1 MRLHPVTQE
10 NQELAKVITRSERN
24 RAARVRRSRKA
35 WGVAGI
41 VTLALVA
48 AVVYAGTE
56 LERLWHASALW
67 LTEMWNNYAHRLD
80 VSVAQNVSVAWLWV
94 FAPLAL
100 IASLTLGVRYWRRV
114 RTRSVPRAS
123 VASQEPA
130 PTAVARTRPE
140 PVPSSPALTPKK
152 PPQRGLFA
160 RPVLGI
166 DVGNSQIKMVEV
178 VPGQPP
184 RVLRYAVVP
193 TPRGSVEN
201 GLIRDAGA
209 LSAAISEAVSRG
221 GFTTR
226 RAATTLTG
234 QNLMLR
240 KLTLPPM
247 PKQEL
252 RAAIDW
258 QIEQVLQLNREDT
271 LTDFAVMPARAG
283 EPNTVILV
291 AMQREPIINFVD
303 FMANAGFEI
312 IRVDIEPLAMF
323 RSALL
328 ATQSN
333 VKRGTHVV
341 LDFGAGT
348 TNLSV
353 FREGVLQTAR
363 VIAIGGNQLT
373 RAIMLEHQLD
383 FEQAEKEKIEHGLT
397 PDRPHFAL
405 LAPVRDRLFGE
416 INTTV
421 NFYLTENKGVTI
433 DTVQVAGGNS
443 LLPFFT
449 AQLEESIRHA
459 VRSDQKD
466 FRVNITNPLTRMAHG
481 VSAEDL
487 DWYGASLCVAIG
499 LALGEVVP

>member
-1 MRLHPVTQE
+1 MHPVTQE

-35 WGVAGI
+35 WGVAVV

-48 AVVYAGTE
+48 AVIYAGTE
-56 LERLWHASALW
+56 LQRLWHESALW
-67 LTEMWNNYAHRLD
+67 LTDMWSYAQQLD
-80 VSVAQNVSVAWLWV
+80 VSAAWLWV
-94 FAPLAL
+94 FAPLAF
-100 IASLTLGVRYWRRV
+100 IASLTLGVRYWRRIK
-114 RTRSVPRAS
+114 RLSVLTAAVSP
-123 VASQEPA
+123 QEPA
-130 PTAVARTRPE
+130 STEIARSQPKPLPPPAPTV
-140 PVPSSPALTPKK
+140 KK

-283 EPNTVILV
+283 EPNTLILV

-303 FMANAGFEI
+303 FMTNAGFEI

-328 ATQSN
+328 ATQSQ

-363 VIAIGGNQLT
+363 VIALGGNQLT
-373 RAIMLEHQLD
+373 RAIMVEHQLD

-397 PDRPHFAL
+397 PDCPYFSL

-487 DWYGASLCVAIG
+487 DWCGASLCVAIG
-499 LALGEVVP
+499 LALGEVVL

>member
-100 IASLTLGVRYWRRV
+100 IASLTLGVRYWSRA
-114 RTRSVPRAS
+114 RTPLPP
-123 VASQEPA
+123 PA
-130 PTAVARTRPE
+130 PTV
-140 PVPSSPALTPKK
+140 KK

-303 FMANAGFEI
+303 FMTNAGFEI

-363 VIAIGGNQLT
+363 VIAMGGNQLT
-373 RAIMLEHQLD
+373 RAIMVEHQVD

-397 PDRPHFAL
+397 PDSPHFSL

-459 VRSDQKD
+459 VRSDQTD

-487 DWYGASLCVAIG
+487 DWCGASLCVAIG
-499 LALGEVVP
+499 LALGEVVL

>member
-35 WGVAGI
+35 WGVAVI

-48 AVVYAGTE
+48 AVVLAGIE
-56 LERLWHASALW
+56 LQRLLHERALW
-67 LTEMWNNYAHRLD
+67 LTEMWNSYSQRLD
-80 VSVAQNVSVAWLWV
+80 VSAAWLWV

-100 IASLTLGVRYWRRV
+100 IASLTLGVRYWSRA
-114 RTRSVPRAS
+114 RTPLPP
-123 VASQEPA
+123 PA
-130 PTAVARTRPE
+130 PTV
-140 PVPSSPALTPKK
+140 KK

-283 EPNTVILV
+283 EPNTLILV

-303 FMANAGFEI
+303 FMTNAGFEI

-328 ATQSN
+328 ATQSQ

-363 VIAIGGNQLT
+363 VIALGGNQLT
-373 RAIMLEHQLD
+373 RAIMVEHQLD

-397 PDRPHFAL
+397 PDCPYFSL

-487 DWYGASLCVAIG
+487 DWCGASLCVAIG
-499 LALGEVVP
+499 LALGEVVL

>member
-35 WGVAGI
+35 WGVAVI

-48 AVVYAGTE
+48 AVVLAGIE
-56 LERLWHASALW
+56 LQRLLHERALW
-67 LTEMWNNYAHRLD
+67 LTEMWNSYSQRLD
-80 VSVAQNVSVAWLWV
+80 VSAAWLWV

-100 IASLTLGVRYWRRV
+100 IASLTLGVRYWSRA
-114 RTRSVPRAS
+114 RTPLPP
-123 VASQEPA
+123 PA
-130 PTAVARTRPE
+130 PTV
-140 PVPSSPALTPKK
+140 KK

>member
-1 MRLHPVTQE
+1 MHPVTQE

-35 WGVAGI
+35 WGVAVI

-48 AVVYAGTE
+48 AVIYAGTE
-56 LERLWHASALW
+56 LQRLWHESALW
-67 LTEMWNNYAHRLD
+67 LTDMWSYAQQLD
-80 VSVAQNVSVAWLWV
+80 VSAAWLWV
-94 FAPLAL
+94 FAPLAF
-100 IASLTLGVRYWRRV
+100 IASLTLGVRYWSRA
-114 RTRSVPRAS
+114 RTPLPP
-123 VASQEPA
+123 PA
-130 PTAVARTRPE
+130 PTV
-140 PVPSSPALTPKK
+140 KK

-283 EPNTVILV
+283 EPNTLILV

-303 FMANAGFEI
+303 FMTNAGFEI

-328 ATQSN
+328 ATQSQ

-363 VIAIGGNQLT
+363 VIALGGNQLT
-373 RAIMLEHQLD
+373 RAIMVEHQLD

-397 PDRPHFAL
+397 PDCPYFSL

-487 DWYGASLCVAIG
+487 DWCGASLCVAIG
-499 LALGEVVP
+499 LALGEVVL

>member
-1 MRLHPVTQE
+1 VRLHPVTQE

-35 WGVAGI
+35 WGVAVI

-48 AVVYAGTE
+48 AVIYAGTE
-56 LERLWHASALW
+56 LQRLWHESALW
-67 LTEMWNNYAHRLD
+67 LTDMWSYAQQLD
-80 VSVAQNVSVAWLWV
+80 VSAAWLWV
-94 FAPLAL
+94 FAPLAF
-100 IASLTLGVRYWRRV
+100 IASLTLGVRYWSRA
-114 RTRSVPRAS
+114 RTPLPP
-123 VASQEPA
+123 PA
-130 PTAVARTRPE
+130 PTV
-140 PVPSSPALTPKK
+140 KK

-283 EPNTVILV
+283 EPNTLILV

-303 FMANAGFEI
+303 FMTNAGFEI

-328 ATQSN
+328 ATQSQ

-363 VIAIGGNQLT
+363 VIALGGNQLT
-373 RAIMLEHQLD
+373 RAIMVEHQLD

-397 PDRPHFAL
+397 PDCPYFSL

-487 DWYGASLCVAIG
+487 DWCGASLCVAIG
-499 LALGEVVP
+499 LALGEVVL